1 MSFKKRRCAIYTRKS
16 TDEGLDQSFNS
27 LDAQYEACAAYILSQ
42 AGEGWTCV
50 KQRYDD
56 GGFSGGNMDRPGLK
70 ALMADIE
77 AGRIDIVVVYKV
89 DRLTRAL
96 SDFARIVDALDKH
109 GASFVSV
116 TQAFNTTTSM
126 GRLTL
131 NVLLSFAQFERE
143 VTGERIRDKI
153 AASKAKGMWMG
164 GNPPLGY
171 DVRERALH
179 INELEAATV
188 RAIFRRYLELPGTVS
203 LRDELERTGVRS
215 KAWVSGPGKQK
226 GGAVFSRGGLNY
238 LLRNRLY
245 VGEVVHR
252 GKAYRGQHNAI
263 VPRELFDAVQQ
274 KLDARRPDLPDI
286 ESKGRRAS
294 LLGKVFDDLGNAMTS
309 AHGNKRGKRYF
320 YYVSTAINTGK
331 PRGSVSRVSAPKLEA
346 ALLDC
351 VTPMLKPDWCSDD
364 APMRRVTQA
373 LLRVVLHTKHMAITL
388 APEAVDPARAA
399 LPDVRADDDRVC
411 FQAPLTFKPTRRA
424 CTLVAGAD
432 QTPPPK
438 IDRALVRAIVLA
450 RGWAQE
456 LGRADAPSL
465 RAIAQREDVCPHYAR
480 QILPL
485 AFLAPDLVEAVLDG
499 RQPQALSLAGLIA
512 QPLPPLWAE
521 QRALFTKFG

>member
-1 MSFKKRRCAIYTRKS
+1 MKKRRCAIYTRKS

-42 AGEGWTCV
+42 AGEGWTCA

-96 SDFARIVDALDKH
+96 SDFARIVDILDKH
-109 GASFVSV
+109 EASFVSV

-164 GNPPLGY
+164 GYPPLGY

-179 INELEAATV
+179 INEEEAETV

-203 LRDELERTGVRS
+203 LRDELERTGIRS
-215 KAWVSGPGKQK
+215 KTWVSRSGKQK

-238 LLRNRLY
+238 LLRNRTYL
-245 VGEVVHR
+245 GEIAHR
-252 GKAYRGQHNAI
+252 CQTYRGQHQAI
-263 VPRELFDAVQQ
+263 VPRNLFEAVQQ
-274 KLDARRPDLPDI
+274 KLDAKAPASPEI
-286 ESKGRRAS
+286 ESKGRRAM
-294 LLGKVFDDLGNAMTS
+294 LLGKVFDDAGNAMTS

-346 ALLDC
+346 ALLDY
-351 VTPMLKPDWCSDD
+351 VLPMLKPDWRSADT
-364 APMRRVTQA
+364 PMLRLTRA
-373 LLRVVLHTKHMAITL
+373 LQHVVLHANHIAITL
-388 APEAVDPARAA
+388 TPEAVDPAHAA
-399 LPDVRADDDRVC
+399 LPEVLADEDGVN
-411 FQAPLTFKPTRRA
+411 FQAPLTFKPTQRA
-424 CTLVAGAD
+424 RTLIASTD
-432 QTPPPK
+432 ETLSPK

-450 RGWAQE
+450 RSWAQE

-465 RAIAQREDVCPHYAR
+465 RAIAKRENVCPHYAR

-485 AFLAPDLVEAVLDG
+485 AFLAPDLVEALLDG
-499 RQPQALSLAGLIA
+499 RQTPSLSLSGLIA
-512 QPLPPLWAE
+512 QPLPVLWQE
-521 QRALFTKFG
+521 QRSLFAKFA

>member
-1 MSFKKRRCAIYTRKS
+1 MKRLRCAIYTRKS

-27 LDAQYEACAAYILSQ
+27 LDAQHEACAAYILSQ

-56 GGFSGGNMDRPGLK
+56 GGFSGGDMERPGLK

-89 DRLTRAL
+89 DRLTRSL
-96 SDFARIVDALDKH
+96 SDFARIVDILDKH
-109 GASFVSV
+109 EASFVSV

-164 GNPPLGY
+164 GYPPLGY

-179 INELEAATV
+179 INEPEAETV
-188 RAIFRRYLELPGTVS
+188 RAIFRRYLQLPGTVS
-203 LRDELERTGVRS
+203 LRDELERKGVRS
-215 KAWVSGPGKQK
+215 KTWVSQSGKQK

-245 VGEVVHR
+245 VGEIVHR
-252 GKAYRGQHNAI
+252 GRAYPGKHQAI
-263 VPRELFDAVQQ
+263 VPRDLFEAVQQ
-274 KLDARRPDLPDI
+274 KLDTRAPAPVEI
-286 ESKGRRAS
+286 ESKGRRAM
-294 LLGKVFDDLGNAMTS
+294 LLGKVFDDAGNAMTS

-320 YYVSTAINTGK
+320 YYVSTALNTGK
-331 PRGSVSRVSAPKLEA
+331 PRGSVSRVSAPKLEV

-351 VTPMLKPDWCSDD
+351 IGPMLNPNWRPDD
-364 APMRRVTQA
+364 APMLRVTQA
-373 LLRVVLHTKHMAITL
+373 LLRVVLHAEHMAVTL
-388 APEAVDPARAA
+388 ASEAVDPAHAA
-399 LPDVRADDDRVC
+399 LPDAQADEDTIR
-411 FQAPLTFKPTRRA
+411 FQAPLTFKPTQRA
-424 CTLVAGAD
+424 RTLIATTD
-432 QTPPPK
+432 STLPPK
-438 IDRALVRAIVLA
+438 VDRALVRAIVLA
-450 RGWAQE
+450 RSWARE

-465 RAIAQREDVCPHYAR
+465 RAIAKREKVCPHYAR

-499 RQPQALSLAGLIA
+499 RQPQSLSLAGLIA
-512 QPLPPLWAE
+512 QPLPALWRQ
-521 QRALFTKFG
+521 QRSLFAKFA